1 MSVCLSVCLFHKLHC
16 HASIGAFIHTNDQ
29 RDYLIDPLYLTV
41 FESYFNFIEI
51 NTFMTAFLMMHKIL
65 RSTFWNLGNKTTSA
79 SSKPVNISQVRT
91 FFLPFLPTHLQRLF
105 APRKKHLNIAYG
117 SEGNGKIIHFPF
129 LSIYVHF
136 KNLRNII
143 TDVKA
148 LGTTL
153 LYFCELY
160 KKNLCQIWN

>member
-1 MSVCLSVCLFHKLHC
+1 MSVSLSVCLFHKFHC

-65 RSTFWNLGNKTTSA
+65 RWTFWNLGNKTTSA

-91 FFLPFLPTHLQRLF
+91 FFLTFSTHTF
-105 APRKKHLNIAYG
+105 TKIICTKKKHLNIAYG
-117 SEGNGKIIHFPF
+117 WEGNGKIIHFPF

-143 TDVKA
+143 TEV
-148 LGTTL
+148 
-153 LYFCELY
+153 
-160 KKNLCQIWN
+160 

>member
-1 MSVCLSVCLFHKLHC
+1 MYFLWPLMSVCLSVCLFHKLHC

-91 FFLPFLPTHLQRLF
+91 FYPHIYKNYTQNVFLCT
-105 APRKKHLNIAYG
+105 KKNHLNIRRPDRI
-117 SEGNGKIIHFPF
+117 EMEK
-129 LSIYVHF
+129 
-136 KNLRNII
+136 
-143 TDVKA
+143 
-148 LGTTL
+148 
-153 LYFCELY
+153 
-160 KKNLCQIWN
+160 